1 MHPPE
6 TSPWSKLRRP
16 AAAAPLLG
24 FYSTSRCSV
33 TELLCLCLQMRDR
46 SPLPLSLTVPLTA
59 MAKGFGSH
67 SGGAVLDK
75 KKVTVRQTQKTS
87 EPKLDQGGGSGGIG
101 KIISFGGD
109 GGDDGGDDDDYFKPG
124 GSGDGDGDIIRPLN
138 ELYDP
143 RALAAVLA
151 EWGRTIAD
159 IPLFIQQSVQLGAYS
174 SAQLMRFM
182 TMDVRPNVTRSAT
195 RMLTPS
201 VSCSK
206 SHGAVLLRACCMPDQ
221 LEMQCMQSQLLL
233 ARIYLPWRQLTALS
247 CQEAS
252 SDFQLSPLGRQ
263 SSAIT

>member
-1 MHPPE
+1 MLLSDRPLH
-6 TSPWSKLRRP
+6 SKLRRP
-16 AAAAPLLG
+16 AAAAPLLA
-24 FYSTSRCSV
+24 SCSRCSV
-33 TELLCLCLQMRDR
+33 TELLCLQLWDR

-124 GSGDGDGDIIRPLN
+124 GSDDGDGDIIRPLQ

-143 RALAAVLA
+143 KALAAVLA

-182 TMDVRPNVTRSAT
+182 TMDVRPNVTRTAT

-201 VSCSK
+201 VSVHRRSPD
-206 SHGAVLLRACCMPDQ
+206 AVLHSICWLPSRLQ
-221 LEMQCMQSQLLL
+221 MQGM
-233 ARIYLPWRQLTALS
+233 
-247 CQEAS
+247 
-252 SDFQLSPLGRQ
+252 
-263 SSAIT
+263 